1 MINLLAVSNIE
12 EELTK
17 VAGKDG
23 WIKLQEFMRFAY
35 GTELCKVV
43 TNKLQGDPSGWL
55 KPPVYLHLGCSVT
68 LPGQ

>member
-1 MINLLAVSNIE
+1 MIHLFAVSNIE

-35 GTELCKVV
+35 GTELCKVI
-43 TNKLQGDPSGWL
+43 TNQL
-55 KPPVYLHLGCSVT
+55 KDI
-68 LPGQ
+68 